1 MLMPPGNTSIDAS
14 DTMPLL
20 LEAHAIDFASIV
32 RPGDTVT
39 WGQAN
44 AEPTPLTRQLM
55 EQRHRIGP
63 FQVFLGASHFD
74 TCRPEHADCIDF
86 ASYCG
91 TGSNR
96 ALAKAGALDILPCH
110 YSQFPQMI
118 ESGALRLDVLLLQMA
133 PPDSQGRYSLSIAHE
148 YLIPALEH
156 ARVIVAEINEQAPW
170 TYGERY
176 LREDDIDVMIH
187 TSRALSE
194 GSSSRAG
201 AAELAIARH
210 TATLIEDGATIQLG
224 LGAIPE
230 AILAC
235 LADRRDLGI
244 HSGTIG
250 DRVADLMEGGVIT
263 NARKSIDPGKTI
275 AGVMMGGRRI
285 HEFAHRNE
293 AIEFRSTRYTHDPD
307 VLASIDRLV
316 AVNSAVEVDLSGQ
329 INAEVAG
336 GCYVGA
342 VGGALDFLRG
352 ARRSRGGVPIIALP
366 STAGNGGSR
375 IVASLSGP
383 VSTPRSDAGIVVTE
397 YGIADLRGLTLRQ
410 RRERMLAIAHPDHRG
425 ALDQM
430 IGVVTSNRASNSSPN
445 RPAHSATIAASQ
457 SRPTTT
463 DTAIHPLQ
471 GNLR

>member
-1 MLMPPGNTSIDAS
+1 
-14 DTMPLL
+14 
-20 LEAHAIDFASIV
+20 
-32 RPGDTVT
+32 
-39 WGQAN
+39 
-44 AEPTPLTRQLM
+44 
-55 EQRHRIGP
+55 
-63 FQVFLGASHFD
+63 
-74 TCRPEHADCIDF
+74 
-86 ASYCG
+86 
-91 TGSNR
+91 
-96 ALAKAGALDILPCH
+96 
-110 YSQFPQMI
+110 
-118 ESGALRLDVLLLQMA
+118 
-133 PPDSQGRYSLSIAHE
+133 
-148 YLIPALEH
+148 
-156 ARVIVAEINEQAPW
+156 
-170 TYGERY
+170 
-176 LREDDIDVMIH
+176 
-187 TSRALSE
+187 
-194 GSSSRAG
+194 
-201 AAELAIARH
+201 
-210 TATLIEDGATIQLG
+210 
-224 LGAIPE
+224 
-230 AILAC
+230 
-235 LADRRDLGI
+235 
-244 HSGTIG
+244 
-250 DRVADLMEGGVIT
+250 MEGGVIT

-383 VSTPRSDAGIVVTE
+383 VSTPRSDAGIFVTE

-445 RPAHSATIAASQ
+445 HPPHSATIAPPQ

-463 DTAIHPLQ
+463 DTAIPPLQ